1 MDEYNFCRSRM
12 QEGEQILW
20 QGKPQKGGVFAAAEP
35 IVLIIGAAWLFLA
48 GDCLF
53 TAWQDRSWALAVLG
67 AVLIIPGLLI
77 VAAKPLRTARL
88 RDKTWYVVTNRQIL
102 IKEGDRVVS
111 HPLEELTVPHL
122 RMHRNGA
129 GTLLFYGRRLRG
141 NFALENLA
149 DAEAARDA
157 VMRMAQS

>member
-1 MDEYNFCRSRM
+1 MDEYNFCRAFM
-12 QEGEQILW
+12 QEGERVLW

-53 TAWQDRSWALAVLG
+53 AAWQNRSWTLAALAV
-67 AVLIIPGLLI
+67 VLVIPGLLI
-77 VAAKPLRTARL
+77 LAAKPLRTARL

-102 IKEGDRVVS
+102 IKAGERVVS
-111 HPLEELTVPHL
+111 HPLEKLTVPHL
-122 RMHRNGA
+122 RMHRSGA
-129 GTLLFYGRRLRG
+129 GTLLFYSRRLRG
-141 NFALENLA
+141 SFALENLA

-157 VMRMAQS
+157 VMQMAQS